1 MAILL
6 TLIVTSR
13 KATVTIYSDSKNAI
27 TDIEKSEERNNGK
40 MWTHMK
46 CASILA
52 AIKQIRKQLKLK
64 VSLIKVKAHSKN
76 EGNDLIDNKIK
87 ITSKNQGTYN
97 TIEINKSYLNRIS
110 LIPQFNNSIIDEPLK
125 NIVKTINHSSAIFRW
140 RTQNRTRK
148 HITLEKARQ
157 IDWKVTKENL

>member
-1 MAILL
+1 MRLGAHRTQTRSPFRIYSRLKKYPSSTKAELMALL
-6 TLIVTSR
+6 LALIVTPR

-87 ITSKNQGTYN
+87 IT
-97 TIEINKSYLNRIS
+97 
-110 LIPQFNNSIIDEPLK
+110 
-125 NIVKTINHSSAIFRW
+125 
-140 RTQNRTRK
+140 
-148 HITLEKARQ
+148 
-157 IDWKVTKENL
+157 